1 MWLSHAT
8 TREFRYTA
16 ELHGDGKQMGRLM
29 SRSSVMRATVT
40 PPAPITASL
49 PLLQRNSELAADV
62 GRSERSK
69 ELLHCQS
76 VSAGVL
82 MA

>member
-1 MWLSHAT
+1 
-8 TREFRYTA
+8 
-16 ELHGDGKQMGRLM
+16 M